1 MVVQYQ
7 GKKDGKSTTLTIRIN
22 GGNLSKTSSNYELF
36 LYVGKNGANQV
47 PLFTTEIHQSL
58 ANCLREIYLF
68 RKHNHIMFDA
78 ASEKTVGDLNPYD
91 QVLYDFLKPSLLSA

>member
-1 MVVQYQ
+1 MIVQYQ

-36 LYVGKNGANQV
+36 LYVGDNGANQV

-58 ANCLREIYLF
+58 SNCLREIYLF
-68 RKHNHIMFDA
+68 RKHNHITFDA
-78 ASEKTVGDLNPYD
+78 TSEKIVGDLNPYD
-91 QVLYDFLKPSLLSA
+91 QVLYDFLKPSVLTA

>member
-7 GKKDGKSTTLTIRIN
+7 GQKDGKSTTLTIKIN

-47 PLFTTEIHQSL
+47 PLFTTEIHQTLS
-58 ANCLREIYLF
+58 NCLREIYLF
-68 RKHNHIMFDA
+68 RKHNHITFDA
-78 ASEKTVGDLNPYD
+78 ASEKTIGDLVPYD
-91 QVLYDFLKPSLLSA
+91 QVLFDFNKPALFVA

>member
-1 MVVQYQ
+1 MIVQYS

-36 LYVGKNGANQV
+36 LYVGENGANQV

-58 ANCLREIYLF
+58 SNCLREIYLF
-68 RKHNHIMFDA
+68 RKHNHILFDA

-91 QVLYDFLKPSLLSA
+91 QILYDAHKTAMISA

>member
-7 GKKDGKSTTLTIRIN
+7 GQKEGKATTLTIRIN

-36 LYVGKNGANQV
+36 LYVGENGANQV

-58 ANCLREIYLF
+58 SNCLREIYLF
-68 RKHNHIMFDA
+68 RKHNHITFDA
-78 ASEKTVGDLNPYD
+78 DSEKTIGDLNPYD
-91 QVLYDFLKPSLLSA
+91 QVLYDFLKPSVLTA

>member
-7 GKKDGKSTTLTIRIN
+7 GKKDGKPTTLTIKIN

-36 LYVGKNGANQV
+36 LYVGDKGAGQV

-58 ANCLREIYLF
+58 SNCLREIYLF
-68 RKHNHIMFDA
+68 RKHNHITFDA
-78 ASEKTVGDLNPYD
+78 SSEKTVGDLNPYD
-91 QVLYDFLKPSLLSA
+91 QVLYDSLKPSLLLA